1 MPEQLGA
8 HNPRI
13 ADARDLLAKKGR
25 DEQQRFLIEGPT
37 LLAEAAAQAAPL
49 ECIFATQAAYERTEL
64 LRRLDAART
73 AAVYIVTEPVLAKL
87 SGVQTSPGIVAVCRV
102 QNTPVETIFGAAGTV
117 LVLAGVSDPGNAGT
131 LVRSADAFG
140 ITRVVFGAGSVEA
153 RNPKVIRASM
163 GSLFHVEVCEAGP
176 QEVAPAASGW
186 EFIGL
191 DAGGGPLEG
200 LAGGPKRAIVVGQE
214 RRGLGPWAPLCS
226 RIVSIPMAGAA
237 ESLNAA
243 VAGSIALFEATRGGG

>member
-1 MPEQLGA
+1 MPQELGA

-13 ADARDLLAKKGR
+13 ASARDLLAKKGR
-25 DEQQRFLIEGPT
+25 DEQQRFLIEGLT
-37 LLAEAAAQAAPL
+37 LLAEAAAHAAPV
-49 ECIFATQAAYERTEL
+49 ECIFATQAAYEQNEVV
-64 LRRLDAART
+64 RRLEGAQT
-73 AAVYIVTEPVLAKL
+73 AVYIVTEPVLAKL
-87 SGVQTSPGIVAVCRV
+87 SGVQTPPGLVAVCRV
-102 QNTPVETIFGAAGTV
+102 QNAPAEAVFAGGGTV

-163 GSLFHVEVCEAGP
+163 GSLFHVAVCEAQP
-176 QEVAPAASGW
+176 DEVAAAAAGW

-214 RRGLGPWAPLCS
+214 RRGLGPWAALCS

-243 VAGSIALFEATRGGG
+243 VAGSIALFEATRGSG

>member
-13 ADARDLLAKKGR
+13 ARARELLAKKGR

-37 LLAEAAAQAAPL
+37 MLAEASAHAAAL
-49 ECIFATQAAYERTEL
+49 ETVFATQAAYEQHDAV
-64 LRRLDAART
+64 RRLEQGET
-73 AAVYIVTEPVLAKL
+73 AVYVVTEAVLAKL
-87 SGVQTSPGIVAVCRV
+87 SGVESAPGLVAVCRMV
-102 QNTPVETIFGAAGTV
+102 QAPVDAIFARAGTV

-140 ITRVVFGAGSVEA
+140 LSGVVFGSGSVEA
-153 RNPKVIRASM
+153 HNPKVIRASM
-163 GSLFHVEVCEAGP
+163 GSLFHLPVCEAGP
-176 QEVAPAASGW
+176 AEVAAAAGEW

-214 RRGLGPWAPLCS
+214 RRGLGPWAALCR
-226 RIVSIPMAGAA
+226 RIVSIPMAGSA

-243 VAGSIALFEATRGGG
+243 VAGSIALFEATRSSG

>member
-13 ADARDLLAKKGR
+13 ARARELLAKKGR
-25 DEQQRFLIEGPT
+25 DAHGRFLIEGPT
-37 LLAEAAAQAAPL
+37 MLAEALAHGAPVESVFATAQAYEDFGPL
-49 ECIFATQAAYERTEL
+49 KH
-64 LRRLDAART
+64 LDPQT
-73 AAVYIVTEPVLAKL
+73 TPVYVVASQVLAKL
-87 SGVQTSPGIVAVCRV
+87 SDVEAPPGMVAVCRAQTV
-102 QNTPVETIFGAAGTV
+102 APAAIFEHAGTV

-140 ITRVVFGAGSVEA
+140 ASRVVFGAGSVEA
-153 RNPKVIRASM
+153 HNPKVIRASM
-163 GSLFHVEVCEAGP
+163 GSIFHVAVCEAGP
-176 QEVAPAASGW
+176 DAVAAAAAGW

-191 DAGGGPLEG
+191 DGGGGPLDG

-214 RRGLGPWAPLCS
+214 RRGLGPWAALCS
-226 RIVSIPMAGAA
+226 RTVSIPTPGSA